1 MNSWV
6 LLIAMFSPGG
16 DYMDKIAIPVADK
29 AACAQARKELPKRGE
44 DPFGIQYK
52 SVCLTRDHWTGK
64 RLMKEV
70 PLD

>member
-6 LLIAMFSPGG
+6 LVIAMFSPGG
-16 DYMDKIAIPVADK
+16 DYMDKIPVPVPNK
-29 AACAQARKELPKRGE
+29 VACEQARSELPIHGE

-52 SVCLTRDHWTGK
+52 AVCVTREHWEGK
-64 RLMKEV
+64 KPMKRV